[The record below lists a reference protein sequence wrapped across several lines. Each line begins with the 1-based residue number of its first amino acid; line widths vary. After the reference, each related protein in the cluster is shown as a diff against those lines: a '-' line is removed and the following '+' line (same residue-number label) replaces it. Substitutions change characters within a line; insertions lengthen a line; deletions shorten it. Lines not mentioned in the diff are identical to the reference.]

1 MFDWFHKTLQINTFY
16 VLLVKILYL
25 EKKQVSTS
33 VCLILLF
40 QEKMWLINWGVGGQV
55 GGSNKKW

>member
-1 MFDWFHKTLQINTFY
+1 MFDWFHKMLEINTFY

-33 VCLILLF
+33 VWLILLF
-40 QEKMWLINWGVGGQV
+40 QEKM
-55 GGSNKKW
+55 

>member
-1 MFDWFHKTLQINTFY
+1 MFDWFHKMLGINTFY

-33 VCLILLF
+33 VWLILLF
-40 QEKMWLINWGVGGQV
+40 QEKMRLIKWGVGGQV
-55 GGSNKKW
+55 EASNKKW